1 MEWAD
6 ARVLESLRQPRVPA
20 LAVQVYAHVLGAEH
34 VWLTRLEQRERAMP
48 VWPSLTLEECE
59 RVARENARGFR
70 AYVDRLTSADVQR
83 TVHYRN
89 SAGLEFDSGI
99 EEILLHVAMHGS
111 YHRGQVALLVRD
123 AGAEPAPSDYI
134 AFVRGVPAAT
144 SGPPPL
150 RAPIHDR

>member
-1 MEWAD
+1 MQWAD

-20 LAVQVYAHVLGAEH
+20 RALQLYAHVVGAEH
-34 VWLTRLEQRERAMP
+34 VWLTRLEQRERALP
-48 VWPSLTLEECE
+48 VWPTLTLDECA
-59 RVARENARGFR
+59 RVASENARGFR
-70 AYVDRLTSADVQR
+70 EYVDRLTSADLQR

-111 YHRGQVALLVRD
+111 YHRGQVTLLVRD

-150 RAPIHDR
+150 RAPVHDR